1 MALPMVTLPT
11 GERVAAL
18 GQGTWELERAGRAE
32 AVRALK
38 LGLDLGMT
46 LIDTAEM
53 YGEGRVEELVGEAV
67 RGRREEVFLVTK
79 AYPWHGTKSG
89 LAEACARSLR
99 RLKTDRIDLYL
110 LHWRGD
116 VPLAET
122 VEGMEALRR
131 KGAIRHWGVSN
142 FDMAD
147 MEELIR
153 QSGGL
158 SVQTNQVL
166 YNLAKRGIEW
176 DLLTW
181 CRERRVPI
189 MAYSPFDQGP
199 LLRKKALAEAARRHG
214 VSPATLALAWILRH
228 EDMIVIP
235 KAAKLDHLRQNHA
248 ALEVK
253 LTARDIADLDDAFPP
268 PDGPKALEMA

>member
-67 RGRREEVFLVTK
+67 RGRREEVFLVSK

-131 KGAIRHWGVSN
+131 KSAIRHWGVSN

-199 LLRKKALAEAARRHG
+199 LLRKKALAEAARRHD

-235 KAAKLDHLRQNHA
+235 KAAKLDHLRQNRA